1 MTPSPKPIHQLLS
14 LLLLPIGGLLI
25 VGAKLGT
32 SMIGTSND
40 PISLWV
46 VSLLGAFLWVW
57 GCVHFAIASKLNPAL
72 GLLGIFF
79 IAGFFILLF
88 VAKKQ
93 PELERAKMRRQA
105 TNPKK
110 EYRGD
115 PNSLY

>member
-1 MTPSPKPIHQLLS
+1 MTPSPKPIHHLLS

-25 VGAKLGT
+25 AGGKLGT
-32 SMIGTSND
+32 SMVGTSND
-40 PISLWV
+40 PATLLVI
-46 VSLLGAFLWVW
+46 SLLGALLWIW

-79 IAGFFILLF
+79 IAGFLILLF

-93 PELERAKMRRQA
+93 PELERARMRQRA
-105 TNPKK
+105 NNPKK

-115 PNSLY
+115 PDSLY